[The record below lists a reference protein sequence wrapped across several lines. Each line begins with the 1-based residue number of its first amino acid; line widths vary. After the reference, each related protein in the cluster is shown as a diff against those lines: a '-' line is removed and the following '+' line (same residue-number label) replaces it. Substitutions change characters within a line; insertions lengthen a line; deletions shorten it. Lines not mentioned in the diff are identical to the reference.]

1 MQLAHISIMQNL
13 YYPKKSLKS
22 EKERFGKTFLVFPS
36 HSIESLVTDF
46 KLEPFLDEIDTI
58 SEDFYSVRICIYY
71 QDITLNRF
79 KEYQKRS
86 MKL

>member
-1 MQLAHISIMQNL
+1 MEHMQLAHISIMQNL

-46 KLEPFLDEIDTI
+46 KLEPF
-58 SEDFYSVRICIYY
+58 
-71 QDITLNRF
+71 Q
-79 KEYQKRS
+79 
-86 MKL
+86 MKLTQYPKIFTL